1 MRMGRVLLLVGTLLA
16 LAMGGLGLAVYLGRD
31 ESNVGVDN
39 LLSESFTRAVALS
52 EGRGDDVDLRRLARF
67 DWDRVLIVQ
76 EGTPRAAISRRL
88 GHPWKGVVG
97 LDTGDLLI
105 FLKGDGSVARFADY
119 RGNGAFAGIA
129 RPFQEL
135 PRDRAVFTV
144 RDLVIRPAR

>member
-76 EGTPRAAISRRL
+76 EGTPRAAMRALLAQAR
-88 GHPWKGVVG
+88 PVVLHAARAAG
-97 LDTGDLLI
+97 
-105 FLKGDGSVARFADY
+105 VARDPHAH
-119 RGNGAFAGIA
+119 GH
-129 RPFQEL
+129 E
-135 PRDRAVFTV
+135 RDHERSGDREERV
-144 RDLVIRPAR
+144 